1 MAASRFETL
10 FNTSETYAKALENIY
25 ELKPEV
31 SFKVVDDDY
40 IIQHNEQAQNELK
53 TLNSL
58 TFEMFSN
65 EAGVFNTNA
74 FESKLKSINLNFTI
88 DSRMDDK
95 RELFDAA
102 IKNAQAK
109 YQNLC
114 TGVDQFRESY
124 MEKIEPNKS
133 SLNQL
138 LLNAKPNAKVNPKLV
153 DYVKIQYFKM
163 FESKYVS
170 MNDHDEKFM
179 TEHTIS
185 VNLSKLDVSQH
196 IGQSVFVTI
205 NTGLIFSVSQKYI
218 LFVYPKENNSKECY
232 IQPICI
238 DGRDKGPMFLHIYIN
253 NVQENQLKDELL
265 TMQFFSAAITLVAT
279 QGSTSLAQKDR
290 SNPNN
295 SIWNM
300 NVPAIQFV
308 SPIEKHNP
316 IDTVPGISF
325 NPPNAASIEMGKAS
339 FIILPRKRCMLND
352 TIFTVGGCMPNTPF
366 VEPKCVTLNP
376 NELKIVC
383 VTSPSKRNQFTL
395 AETKVFTFKSN
406 IIGLNGNYADL
417 PKYKEFMKKIKKT
430 TTIQNGTN
438 ACEKYATSLQ
448 NEYSLTDE
456 QKERVFKILKMINPN
471 SLCDSNSKF
480 KKIVTAAKSDAVLDK
495 YFITQLLSVKPD
507 KLSLDDTMASNEK
520 ELQHFYDEYETLN
533 NKRKN
538 QDLDENSNKKS
549 KLM

>member
-1 MAASRFETL
+1 M
-10 FNTSETYAKALENIY
+10 
-25 ELKPEV
+25 
-31 SFKVVDDDY
+31 
-40 IIQHNEQAQNELK
+40 
-53 TLNSL
+53 
-58 TFEMFSN
+58 
-65 EAGVFNTNA
+65 
-74 FESKLKSINLNFTI
+74 
-88 DSRMDDK
+88 
-95 RELFDAA
+95 
-102 IKNAQAK
+102 
-109 YQNLC
+109 
-114 TGVDQFRESY
+114 
-124 MEKIEPNKS
+124 
-133 SLNQL
+133 
-138 LLNAKPNAKVNPKLV
+138 
-153 DYVKIQYFKM
+153 
-163 FESKYVS
+163 
-170 MNDHDEKFM
+170 
-179 TEHTIS
+179 
-185 VNLSKLDVSQH
+185 DVSQH

-507 KLSLDDTMASNEK
+507 KLSLDDTMAANEK